1 MRVGIIGVGL
11 MGHGI
16 ALNVLKGGFSLLML
30 DHPGNQP
37 INDLVEMGA
46 GRRDS
51 PGAVAAQV
59 VVAGGRSRRMRGR

>member
-16 ALNVLKGGFSLLML
+16 ALNLLKGRFPLIML

-37 INDLVEMGA
+37 IDDLIEMA
-46 GRRDS
+46 AKTIDS
-51 PGAVAAQV
+51 PSGVANETN
-59 VVAGGRSRRMRGR
+59 

>member
-16 ALNVLKGGFSLLML
+16 ALNLLKGRFPLIML

-37 INDLVEMGA
+37 IDDLIDM
-46 GRRDS
+46 
-51 PGAVAAQV
+51 AAKTID
-59 VVAGGRSRRMRGR
+59 